1 MLTAACVY
9 RPECVLGEGCVWN
22 SGERSLYFTDIE
34 RGLIHRLEF
43 DKTGAPVRDTVYPQ
57 QARTGC
63 FVFHREGGF
72 VAAVTDRL
80 VWNRPD
86 GTQKILMRQKYSG
99 PLRYND
105 GKCDRYGN
113 LWVGTMAIDQGWP
126 GASGGGSLYCIRGG
140 QVLAEYPGY
149 TIPNGL
155 DWNGDGSVLYHIDTP
170 RRTVDT
176 YTVTNQVKLSNR
188 RSVVAVPE
196 EEGNPD
202 GMCADENGNLWI
214 ALWGGGKVVCCDP
227 ATGGRLEEVLVPEPY
242 VSCCCFGG
250 VDGRDLFITTAKD
263 ENGAGGQLY
272 RVRVGVRGGRRYLYG
287 GNP

>member
-1 MLTAACVY
+1 MLTATCVY
-9 RPECVLGEGCVWN
+9 RPECVLGEGCAWN

-34 RGLIHRLEF
+34 RGLIQRLEF
-43 DKTGAPVRDTVYPQ
+43 DETGAPGCNAVYPQ

-86 GTQKILMRQKYSG
+86 GTQRVLLRQKHPG

-126 GASGGGSLYCIRGG
+126 GASGGGSLYCIRDG
-140 QVLAEYPGY
+140 QVLAEYLGY

-155 DWNGDGSVLYHIDTP
+155 DWSGDGGVLYHIDTP
-170 RRTVDT
+170 RQCVDA
-176 YTVTNQVKLSNR
+176 YTVTDQAVLSNR
-188 RSVVAVPE
+188 RSVVTVPK
-196 EEGNPD
+196 EEGSPD

-214 ALWGGGKVVCCDP
+214 ALWGGGKVICCDP
-227 ATGGRLEEVLVPEPY
+227 ATGRRLEEVLVPESY

-250 VDGRDLFITTAKD
+250 VDRQDLFITTAKD

-272 RVRVGVRGGRRYLYG
+272 RARVGVGGGRRYLYG